1 MRAQKRSE
9 CMINIQNAVLHLFD
23 IASNTLLV
31 SERPLE
37 LSDSAIQF
45 LTSHIEKHI
54 TKQTA
59 KQGTFHTD
67 SEFLDLLGKY
77 NSNELDFLSLS
88 KEIAQ
93 KWSDL
98 LKQTAEQ
105 PASDFFICEFST
117 NEVPFFFFF

>member
-1 MRAQKRSE
+1 
-9 CMINIQNAVLHLFD
+9 MINIQNAVLHLFD

-31 SERPLE
+31 SESPLE

-98 LKQTAEQ
+98 LKMVVMQQ
-105 PASDFFICEFST
+105 LLPLD
-117 NEVPFFFFF
+117 